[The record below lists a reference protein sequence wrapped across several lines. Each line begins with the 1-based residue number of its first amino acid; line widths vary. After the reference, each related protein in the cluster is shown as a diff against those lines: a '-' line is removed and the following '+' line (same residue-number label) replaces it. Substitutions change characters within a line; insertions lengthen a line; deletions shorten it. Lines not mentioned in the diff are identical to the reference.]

1 LFLFVLG
8 EGVCWG
14 GVVVDG
20 VVLVEMWFGKVGGL
34 FVVVLLDCG
43 ECGVEDR
50 DWCFVL
56 MF

>member
-34 FVVVLLDCG
+34 FVEESMLILSIVLILLVVLI
-43 ECGVEDR
+43 
-50 DWCFVL
+50 
-56 MF
+56 

>member
-1 LFLFVLG
+1 MSWSYISSLLRS
-8 EGVCWG
+8 
-14 GVVVDG
+14 
-20 VVLVEMWFGKVGGL
+20 WFGKVGGL
-34 FVVVLLDCG
+34 FVVVLLDCD